1 LSVPTELF
9 YQFLYTI
16 LNMPA
21 YHSLGSRIY
30 LQCE

>member
-1 LSVPTELF
+1 
-9 YQFLYTI
+9 
-16 LNMPA
+16 MPA